1 MEADTTQLLRTDGV
15 SSYRYLIAA
24 SAVWVS
30 SFSIGTC
37 YGYSAPAKKSMV
49 TIDEFPIT
57 ESQFAWL
64 ASILTLGGLLG
75 GLTGGKLTKTLSLIL
90 DIFLEI

>member
-1 MEADTTQLLRTDGV
+1 MEADTVQLLRTDGV

-49 TIDEFPIT
+49 AIDEFPI
-57 ESQFAWL
+57 SDYQFSWL

-75 GLTGGKLTKTLSLIL
+75 GLTGGKWLQASKTIL
-90 DIFLEI
+90 RF